1 MEFLNIGGLELF
13 AILVI
18 AFIVLGPDR
27 ITKFGKDLG
36 IWVRKLNKNETFR
49 DVVQTTDEIRNYPR
63 KIFQDAMLEEPIIP
77 GTLVVDP
84 EMEKRE
90 ESEPHSRGP
99 ESPQSNQN

>member
-1 MEFLNIGGLELF
+1 MEFLNIGGLELV

-36 IWVRKLNKNETFR
+36 EWVRKLNKNETFR

-63 KIFQDAMLEEPIIP
+63 KIIQDAMLEEPIIP
-77 GTLVVDP
+77 RTIAVDP
-84 EMEKRE
+84 ELDTQVKT
-90 ESEPHSRGP
+90 EPHLGSSD
-99 ESPQSNQN
+99 ESQINHN

>member
-1 MEFLNIGGLELF
+1 MEFLNIGGLELL

-27 ITKFGKDLG
+27 ITKFGKDFG

-63 KIFQDAMLEEPIIP
+63 KILQDAMLEEPILP
-77 GTLVVDP
+77 RLNPMDP
-84 EMEKRE
+84 DDEPNQK
-90 ESEPHSRGP
+90 SEPLDGGSDHSTID
-99 ESPQSNQN
+99 QS

>member
-1 MEFLNIGGLELF
+1 MEFLNIGGLELV

-36 IWVRKLNKNETFR
+36 VWVRKLNKNETFR

-63 KIFQDAMLEEPIIP
+63 KILQDAMLEEPILP
-77 GTLVVDP
+77 RMNPLDADY
-84 EMEKRE
+84 
-90 ESEPHSRGP
+90 EPHEKTEPLDGGS
-99 ESPQSNQN
+99 EDSTIDQS

>member
-1 MEFLNIGGLELF
+1 MEFLNIGGLELV

-36 IWVRKLNKNETFR
+36 VWVRKLNKNETFR

-63 KIFQDAMLEEPIIP
+63 KIIQDAMLEEPIIP
-77 GTLVVDP
+77 RTIAVDP
-84 EMEKRE
+84 EPDTQEKT
-90 ESEPHSRGP
+90 EPHSGGSE
-99 ESPQSNQN
+99 ESQTNHN

>member
-1 MEFLNIGGLELF
+1 MEFLNIGGLELV

-36 IWVRKLNKNETFR
+36 VWVRKLNKNETFR

-63 KIFQDAMLEEPIIP
+63 KIIQDAMLEEPIIP
-77 GTLVVDP
+77 RTNAAKP
-84 EMEKRE
+84 EIEPQEKTE
-90 ESEPHSRGP
+90 PSTEGSEKSESKA
-99 ESPQSNQN
+99 N

>member
-1 MEFLNIGGLELF
+1 MEFLNIGGLELV

-36 IWVRKLNKNETFR
+36 VWVRKLNRNETFR

-63 KIFQDAMLEEPIIP
+63 KILQDAMLEEPIIP
-77 GTLVVDP
+77 RRVSVDP
-84 EMEKRE
+84 GAEAQETTKPQIGR
-90 ESEPHSRGP
+90 SEDLHNDRP
-99 ESPQSNQN
+99 